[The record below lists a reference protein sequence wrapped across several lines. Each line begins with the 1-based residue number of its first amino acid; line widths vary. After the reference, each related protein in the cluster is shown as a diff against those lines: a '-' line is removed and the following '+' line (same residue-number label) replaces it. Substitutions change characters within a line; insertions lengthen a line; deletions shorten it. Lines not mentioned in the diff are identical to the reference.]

1 MPSNASASPVA
12 GPPEYAAISFR
23 FRLSSLFGPLRSS
36 RERCGMWAPGCLP
49 RAYARHVRRSLQGP
63 CAGDA
68 RHPRLVDIVFC
79 QAEVNGRDCGGDPG
93 PNPSYAASRP
103 KSLRYCMGLL
113 QSRPPFVLASLCH
126 LRQAPSMSMNS
137 SIVTP
142 AQPQPWKS
150 SVSSLP
156 KKPSNALD
164 AIMCRVGAGRQAE
177 GHIGNPLST

>member
-1 MPSNASASPVA
+1 
-12 GPPEYAAISFR
+12 
-23 FRLSSLFGPLRSS
+23 
-36 RERCGMWAPGCLP
+36 
-49 RAYARHVRRSLQGP
+49 
-63 CAGDA
+63 
-68 RHPRLVDIVFC
+68 
-79 QAEVNGRDCGGDPG
+79 
-93 PNPSYAASRP
+93 
-103 KSLRYCMGLL
+103 MGLL